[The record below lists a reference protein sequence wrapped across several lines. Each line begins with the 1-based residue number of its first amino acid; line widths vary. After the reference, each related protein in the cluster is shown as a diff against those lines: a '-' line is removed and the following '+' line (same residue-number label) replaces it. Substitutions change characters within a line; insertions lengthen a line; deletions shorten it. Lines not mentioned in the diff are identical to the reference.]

1 MRYIQLNCRRPEE
14 KLIKSQ
20 RFCVRWFLSMPT
32 AAVALKCKYGLNG
45 VIPERDGKI
54 ISEK

>member
-1 MRYIQLNCRRPEE
+1 MRYIQLNCRCPEE